1 MKRIFIST
9 NYDRLEVVIG
19 HELRNTHGINLLQNN
34 NVLYFNETKNSFQAE
49 PYANSALFLIK
60 DEIIEGGNNPIDA
73 LSNLRILPD
82 DYLMRHSR
90 CTHNVQDFGN
100 RVNNNGRHED
110 DDPYYSHV
118 FKNIIFSRYINPI
131 QKASAIIEFLFPT
144 AEVVLG
150 KKLDLLH
157 SLFVP
162 PVDTTEANRKWADI
176 KKTVQ
181 TARASG
187 IHVSLAEDEN
197 ALATFQKS
205 VNGIND
211 PFDPGYIK
219 ALADLRDA
227 ILSS

>member
-9 NYDRLEVVIG
+9 NYERLEVVIG
-19 HELRNTHGINLLQNN
+19 DDLRNTHGINLLQNN
-34 NVLYFNETKNSFQAE
+34 TVLYFNETQNSFQAE
-49 PYANSALFLIK
+49 PHTNSALFLIK
-60 DEIIEGGNNPIDA
+60 DEIIESDNIPVDA
-73 LSNLRILPD
+73 LNNIRILPD

-100 RVNNNGRHED
+100 RVNNNGRHEE

-118 FKNIIFSRYINPI
+118 FKNIIFSRDIYPIN
-131 QKASAIIEFLFPT
+131 KASAIIEFLFPT
-144 AEVVLG
+144 AEFILG

-157 SLFVP
+157 SLLVP
-162 PVDTTEANRKWADI
+162 PVDIAEANNKWADI

-187 IHVSLAEDEN
+187 ITVSLTTNED
-197 ALATFQKS
+197 ALTTFQNA

-211 PFDPGYIK
+211 PFDPKYIK
-219 ALADLRDA
+219 ALANLRDD
-227 ILSS
+227 ILLS